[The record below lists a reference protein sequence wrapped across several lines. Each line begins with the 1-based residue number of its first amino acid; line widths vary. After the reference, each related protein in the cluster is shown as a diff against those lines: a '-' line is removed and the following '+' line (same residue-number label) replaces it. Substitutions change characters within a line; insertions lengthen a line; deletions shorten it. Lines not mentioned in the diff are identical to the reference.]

1 MNESQPT
8 ESLTGKASRGF
19 VWMVLQTVGSKVF
32 GFAGQMVLARLL
44 LPKDFGIMAM
54 AYAAAAIPSM
64 IRQTGII
71 QILVQKQSA
80 FDRWVNAGFWME
92 LTLGVLAALLT
103 AAIAPAACLFFHTQ
117 RLFGPMLLIA
127 LLAIIGTFN
136 AAPYARLMLDLR
148 FKAIALAGISYN
160 LAVVILSIAFAF
172 LGLGVYSFILPLPIV
187 AAARVVLYWRMAPV
201 HIRMDLQLHRWRPM
215 FLDSM
220 FLMGSGLFATILG
233 QADNVALG
241 RFVTATEVGYYSVAS
256 NLSSQVLT
264 TLSVNLSGVL
274 FPTLSQLKHDPP
286 RQTAAFFRAARLL
299 ALIGIPMCVLEAALA
314 RPIITVIY
322 GQKYLA
328 AIPLLRLLALAAGIN
343 LLFGPLQNFLQSQG
357 RFSVLFTWT
366 GFLVTVFVLVVFI
379 AAWKGGALW
388 VAWSV
393 LAVAAIFQP
402 VGMWLVTRSR
412 GGSWRQ
418 VAAVYIP
425 ATVASALALLP
436 LELLLRLVPWFA
448 QRWWATA
455 VVGIVTFPTTY
466 VCLAWLLRRD
476 DANELRG
483 QVRRMINRSRR
494 RSSSDPIAGLQ

>member
-92 LTLGVLAALLT
+92 LTLGVLAALAI
-103 AAIAPAACLFFHTQ
+103 AAIAPGACLFFHTQ

-127 LLAIIGTFN
+127 SLAIIGAFN
-136 AAPYARLMLDLR
+136 TAPYARLMLDLR
-148 FKAIALAGISYN
+148 FKTIALAGISYN
-160 LAVVILSIAFAF
+160 MAVVILSIAFAF

-187 AAARVVLYWRMAPV
+187 ATARVIFYWRMAPV
-201 HIRMDLQLHRWRPM
+201 RIRMDLQLHRWRPM

-220 FLMGSGLFATILG
+220 FLMGSGLFATILA

-241 RFVTATEVGYYSVAS
+241 RFVTAAEVGYYSVAS
-256 NLSSQVLT
+256 NLSSQVLQM
-264 TLSVNLSGVL
+264 LSVNLSNVL
-274 FPTLSQLKHDPP
+274 FPALSSLKDDPS

-314 RPIITVIY
+314 RPIITIIY
-322 GQKYLA
+322 GPKYLT
-328 AIPLLRLLALAAGIN
+328 AIPLLRLLALSAGVN

-357 RFSVLFTWT
+357 RFSILFKWT
-366 GFLVTVFVLVVFI
+366 GFLVGVFVAVVFI
-379 AAWKGGALW
+379 AAWQGGALW

-393 LAVAAIFQP
+393 LAVATIFQP
-402 VGMWLVTRSR
+402 LGMWLATRGR
-412 GGSWRQ
+412 GGSWRH
-418 VAAVYIP
+418 VAAVYLP
-425 ATVASALALLP
+425 ATFASALALLP
-436 LELLLRLVPWFA
+436 LELLLCVVPWIA
-448 QRWWATA
+448 QRWWAA
-455 VVGIVTFPTTY
+455 AAVGIVTFPPAY
-466 VCLAWLLRRD
+466 MCLVGRLRRD
-476 DANELRG
+476 DVNEIRG
-483 QVRRMINRSRR
+483 QVGRRIKPSAEPRADAQREQ
-494 RSSSDPIAGLQ
+494 P